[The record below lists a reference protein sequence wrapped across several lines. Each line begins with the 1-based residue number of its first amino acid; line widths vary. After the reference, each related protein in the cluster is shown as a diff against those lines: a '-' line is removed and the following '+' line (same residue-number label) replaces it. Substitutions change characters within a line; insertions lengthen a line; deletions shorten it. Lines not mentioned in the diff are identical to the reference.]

1 MTSAILK
8 AALAQPL
15 TRVVLGPAVIWLH
28 ESSRYSTKI
37 WKMQEPDALVINTP
51 LPSSPALSEAS
62 SSPKELTPT
71 LEEIA
76 NTDYMDEQGA
86 HELPSFVMAIRPV
99 PKAPRKVWP
108 AWARSHGLGND
119 QVFRLKRK
127 DGHIMLRGK
136 WEGDKYFL
144 TTPRIAPIP
153 PGREADAQK
162 NGWGVPIKCD
172 SPSHAVRLVKM
183 SLGEPFEVCKRS
195 QAYELEFLRGT
206 HMWQRVYR

>member
-1 MTSAILK
+1 MPSAILN
-8 AALAQPL
+8 AALKEPL
-15 TRVVLGPAVIWLH
+15 ARAVLGPAIIWLH
-28 ESSRYSTKI
+28 ESSRSFYSSSKL
-37 WKMQEPDALVINTP
+37 QEPEPLVIHMP

-62 SSPKELTPT
+62 SSPKELAPT

-76 NTDYMDEQGA
+76 QTDFMDEQP
-86 HELPSFVMAIRPV
+86 EPLSFVMAIRPV

-127 DGHIMLRGK
+127 QGHIMLRGN
-136 WEGDKYFL
+136 WEGDKYYL

-153 PGREADAQK
+153 PGRDAEAKK
-162 NGWGVPIKCD
+162 NGWGVPIKSD
-172 SPSHAVRLVKM
+172 SPSHAVKLVKM
-183 SLGEPFEVCKRS
+183 SLGEPLDLCMRS

-206 HMWQRVYR
+206 RMWQRVYR